1 MDSVRIAIIGTGS
14 MGRQYAKLLAANQ
27 AESLRLTAVV
37 CRHEPA
43 RQWAAK
49 TLPADVWAAP
59 DADTLYTR
67 ADTFDAVLIA
77 TPHST
82 HPALAMQAF
91 AHGKHVLCDKPSANA
106 LGPALEMNRAAAES
120 GLTFG
125 MIFHQRLY
133 PQYIRLRELVQSGAL
148 GRITRVRLENSRYF
162 RTQVYHDSSPWRSSW
177 GGEGGGVLINQGQH
191 LLDIWQWI
199 FGMPQSVYAL
209 IPFGKYNN
217 FLVDDEST
225 LLMEYPDARTAVFT
239 ISRGEGTFTEQLE
252 VVGTKGTA
260 LLEENTLTLR
270 CYDCDTDD
278 YRRTAACIERE
289 QLHETVT
296 REVIPYDP
304 MPYTPLL
311 DNFGRA
317 VLYGEPL
324 IAPGCEGA
332 NALQLADAAYLS
344 AWLGRKMTLP
354 IDADLFSRE
363 LAKHIDEERHAQH

>member
-1 MDSVRIAIIGTGS
+1 MEPVRIAIIGTGG
-14 MGRQYAKLLAANQ
+14 MGRHYAALLAGGKV
-27 AESLRLTAVV
+27 ESMRLAAVV

-43 RQWAAK
+43 QKWAAD
-49 TLPADVWAAP
+49 TLPAEVWVAP

-82 HPALAMQAF
+82 HPALAIQAF

-106 LGPALEMNRAAAES
+106 LAPALEMNRAAKES

-162 RTQVYHDSSPWRSSW
+162 RTQAYHASSPWRSSW
-177 GGEGGGVLINQGQH
+177 GGEGGGVLINQAQH
-191 LLDIWQWI
+191 LLDVWQWI
-199 FGMPQSVYAL
+199 FGMPQSVYAM
-209 IPFGKYNN
+209 IPFGKYNS
-217 FLVDDEST
+217 FLVDDEAT
-225 LLMEYPDARTAVFT
+225 LLMEYPDNRTASFI
-239 ISRGEGTFTEQLE
+239 ISRGEGTFTELLE
-252 VVGTKGTA
+252 VVGTQGTA

-270 CYDCDTDD
+270 RYDCDTDD
-278 YRRTAACIERE
+278 YRRTAPCFERE

-296 REVIPYDP
+296 QETIPYDP
-304 MPYTPLL
+304 QPYAPLL

-317 VLYGEPL
+317 IRLGEPL
-324 IAPGCEGA
+324 VAPGCEGA

-344 AWLGRKMTLP
+344 AWLGKKMTLP
-354 IDADLFSRE
+354 IDPDLFDRE
-363 LAKHIDEERHAQH
+363 LAAHIKEERHE